1 MNVFLERTLQEEERK
16 DKKRRPLS
24 DIAQYFHWGLFCELS
39 VLDQYSIFQILACKL
54 DLRRSRFFLLDPL
67 LEALAE
73 DLHHLY
79 LSAFSILI
87 NDIFPV
93 PSFTK
98 GKKEHFV
105 SSLQTPNPGEQR
117 GLRMPSLDVMRRLE
131 NSSAFPVWL
140 TLS

>member
-1 MNVFLERTLQEEERK
+1 MDHKEDDPTANHGFTMGNIEVIRYDWFAWRVMNVFLERTLQKEERK
-16 DKKRRPLS
+16 DKKRWPLS

-54 DLRRSRFFLLDPL
+54 GLRRSRFSLLDPL
-67 LEALAE
+67 LEALTE

-98 GKKEHFV
+98 QKKDHFV
-105 SSLQTPNPGEQR
+105 SS
-117 GLRMPSLDVMRRLE
+117 
-131 NSSAFPVWL
+131 NS
-140 TLS
+140 